1 VYISSGSLFTSKKRI
16 PQLTFER
23 SSIAL
28 SFSPIIYNAAASAS
42 TDERTQGLPKLTGLA
57 AIKKG
62 SARRILQDRT
72 FPISNTNHEQSKTVI
87 DFTYL
92 SAGESACSAV
102 GSRSNVFRGI
112 WEILLNIFKKP
123 AFSSF
128 FTVHF
133 LGSQLLSRYAYSG
146 IIDHLCV
153 HTLYQCTCSAVPVL
167 SIRRACK
174 GYHETV
180 RSRAVRAHNRTVQK
194 IQYRNDPA
202 ALSGD

>member
-1 VYISSGSLFTSKKRI
+1 
-16 PQLTFER
+16 
-23 SSIAL
+23 
-28 SFSPIIYNAAASAS
+28 
-42 TDERTQGLPKLTGLA
+42 LPKLTGFA

-62 SARRILQDRT
+62 SARRIRQKRT
-72 FPISNTNHEQSKTVI
+72 FPVSNTTHEQSRTVI
-87 DFTYL
+87 DLTYL

-112 WEILLNIFKKP
+112 WEILLNIFKNP

-153 HTLYQCTCSAVPVL
+153 HTLYQCTYSAVPVF
-167 SIRRACK
+167 SIQRC
-174 GYHETV
+174 
-180 RSRAVRAHNRTVQK
+180 VQREL
-194 IQYRNDPA
+194 RNHRISCY
-202 ALSGD
+202 SGAQ